1 MQPLPQ
7 PHAGQHNKPEHVR
20 VDVAYAD
27 GSSLSFIFSRSTR
40 IVDLKE
46 QIARAGRVQKVILQ

>member
-1 MQPLPQ
+1 MQPLPR
-7 PHAGQHNKPEHVR
+7 PRAGQHNKPGHVR

-27 GSSLSFIFSRSTR
+27 GSSLSFIFPRSTR
-40 IVDLKE
+40 IPDLNA

>member
-1 MQPLPQ
+1 MQMSQPQ
-7 PHAGQHNKPEHVR
+7 RANPKPEHVR

-27 GSSLSFIFSRSTR
+27 GSRLSFIFPRSTR
-40 IVDLKE
+40 ILDLKE